1 MSSSHAYIQ
10 ELQATIDKQAK
21 EIARLKKKAKGKGK
35 GLDAYE
41 KDQRAKRM
49 KDTWLPGN
57 ANYHRTPAYKEMETA
72 ADRAALND
80 YHNQYPLAVM
90 GDVYRVLNNM
100 ETLKSWQDG
109 ERARKLAEANAAKE
123 AKRNG
128 KGKTSKK
135 K

>member
-1 MSSSHAYIQ
+1 
-10 ELQATIDKQAK
+10 
-21 EIARLKKKAKGKGK
+21 
-35 GLDAYE
+35 
-41 KDQRAKRM
+41 M